1 MAGPSVTAERIQW
14 AVDRLLECRSTS
26 AVVSQLSEREG
37 LSRRQAQRIVGRAH
51 AVLVQDLEGAGV
63 DRQQIVAQI
72 EHGLMEALGKALA
85 SSQPAA
91 VVGAARELRELL
103 QLTNGS
109 RPLQPDRQRWQRWS

>member
-1 MAGPSVTAERIQW
+1 MASPSVTAERIQW

-37 LSRRQAQRIVGRAH
+37 LSRRQSQRIVGRAH
-51 AVLVQDLEGAGV
+51 AVLVEDLEVAGV

-103 QLTNGS
+103 HLTGGV
-109 RPLQPDRQRWQRWS
+109 RPDHFGRFGKP

>member
-51 AVLVQDLEGAGV
+51 AVLVEDLEGSGV

-103 QLTNGS
+103 QLTGGS

>member
-26 AVVSQLSEREG
+26 ATVAAMADHWG
-37 LSRRQAQRIVGRAH
+37 ISRRQARRLVGRAH
-51 AVLVQDLEGAGV
+51 AVLVEDLEETGV

-109 RPLQPDRQRWQRWS
+109 RPLQPDRERWQRWS

>member
-1 MAGPSVTAERIQW
+1 VASPSVTAERIQW

-26 AVVSQLSEREG
+26 ATVAAMADHWG
-37 LSRRQAQRIVGRAH
+37 LSRRQARRLVGRAH
-51 AVLVQDLEGAGV
+51 QTLVADLEETGV
-63 DRQQIVAQI
+63 NRTQIVVQI

-103 QLTNGS
+103 QLTGGTQS
-109 RPLQPDRQRWQRWS
+109 QAHHPTGRRWS

>member
-1 MAGPSVTAERIQW
+1 MVA
-14 AVDRLLECRSTS
+14 
-26 AVVSQLSEREG
+26 
-37 LSRRQAQRIVGRAH
+37 
-51 AVLVQDLEGAGV
+51 DLEEIGV
-63 DRQQIVAQI
+63 NRTQIVAQI

-91 VVGAARELRELL
+91 VVCAERELRELL

>member
-1 MAGPSVTAERIQW
+1 MADQW
-14 AVDRLLECRSTS
+14 
-26 AVVSQLSEREG
+26 G
-37 LSRRQAQRIVGRAH
+37 ISRRQARRLVGRAH
-51 AVLVQDLEGAGV
+51 AVLVQDLEGSGV
-63 DRQQIVAQI
+63 NRTQIVAQI

>member
-37 LSRRQAQRIVGRAH
+37 LSRRQSQRIVGRAH
-51 AVLVQDLEGAGV
+51 AVLVEDLEEAGV

-103 QLTNGS
+103 HLTGGV
-109 RPLQPDRQRWQRWS
+109 RPDHFGRFGKP